1 MNALPRAALETGIK
15 HDRVDRP
22 GQAVHLESDDVSP
35 VPRWRPEDGRTL
47 GPNRSDCQALDLP
60 GMIDCAT
67 GADRRTVKG
76 SESHHTKVYVV
87 TAPEDRR
94 GIYETWD
101 ACKAAV
107 HGVAGARYQSVGSRE
122 EAEAILSG
130 SGVVLSPGLYAF
142 VDGNHEGGIGVVL
155 VRKSGDGSVAVL
167 GEISTSVHEVFDT
180 AGLETLE
187 SPEAVRN
194 ALARIR
200 NVLAEIGGLYVALGR
215 VPAGAEVTIVHD
227 YEGVGAW
234 ITGRWRAKDATVAQ
248 VVAAC
253 RNRIAEHRIRV
264 TFRHQRGHQ
273 STYAGVN
280 EFAEYNR
287 RADALAT
294 QASAGR
300 TNTG

>member
-1 MNALPRAALETGIK
+1 M
-15 HDRVDRP
+15 
-22 GQAVHLESDDVSP
+22 
-35 VPRWRPEDGRTL
+35 
-47 GPNRSDCQALDLP
+47 
-60 GMIDCAT
+60 
-67 GADRRTVKG
+67 
-76 SESHHTKVYVV
+76 KVYVV

-107 HGVAGARYQSVGSRE
+107 HGVAGVRYQSVGSRE

-130 SGVVLSPGLYAF
+130 NGVMLLPGLYAF
-142 VDGNHEGGIGVVL
+142 VDGNHEGGVGVVL
-155 VRKSGDGSVAVL
+155 VRKSEDGSVAVL

-180 AGLETLE
+180 TGLETLE
-187 SPEAVRN
+187 SHEAVSN

-200 NVLAEIGGLYVALGR
+200 NVHAELGGLYAELGR
-215 VPAGAEVTIVHD
+215 VPAGAAATIVHD

-253 RNRIAEHRIRV
+253 RNRIAERRIRV
-264 TFRHQRGHQ
+264 TFRRQRGHQ

-294 QASAGR
+294 QASASR
-300 TNTG
+300 RNTG